1 MTDKTDQR
9 LSLLDSP
16 RQRFGGARVLV
27 VRGRV
32 RYGDPLLVGGLNLP
46 AARTPCS
53 SAISPVIQIC
63 ANPET

>member
-1 MTDKTDQR
+1 MTDKTDPR
-9 LSLLDSP
+9 LLLLDP
-16 RQRFGGARVLV
+16 RDNVLV

-32 RYGDPLLVGGLNLP
+32 RSGDPLLVGGLNLP